1 MLTKQSQQ
9 HIKKNHS
16 PWSSW
21 LHSRHTI
28 MIQNLQISKSN
39 IVHKQD
45 QGSYLKIKKKKKK
58 LCAANQ
64 EANIMQSRKNILSK
78 INNKAK
84 ISTFTIHSDYCIWTF
99 LQSNNKINKW
109 NSIHRVRSRL
119 IIFIDHMILYSKT
132 LQFIPKSF
140 WLKAN

>member
-1 MLTKQSQQ
+1 
-9 HIKKNHS
+9 
-16 PWSSW
+16 
-21 LHSRHTI
+21 

-84 ISTFTIHSDYCIWTF
+84 ISTFTIHSDYCI
-99 LQSNNKINKW
+99 
-109 NSIHRVRSRL
+109 
-119 IIFIDHMILYSKT
+119 
-132 LQFIPKSF
+132 
-140 WLKAN
+140 